1 MRTKDDFIAEAHR
14 NFALA
19 QPNRANVWAPFF
31 ALHGPPAA
39 FDSARGLRARDE
51 DLEELARRL
60 ARDPRREDY
69 EKARELDDDD
79 HKRLM
84 EMVDRERGTEDR
96 RRARD
101 GTDEERRERI
111 PASSITPMSPEDM
124 RYLEND
130 RRRMGRDNPIREMRA
145 MDAAERRLRAD
156 GLGHL
161 AFDEASS
168 AAGIYALGCKAM
180 GVDLRGVDSAA
191 WQTIYEAKR
200 RGGAPVAMD
209 SRDTEDFY
217 RMFPGARHV
226 TIAAYNDPKLG
237 R

>member
-1 MRTKDDFIAEAHR
+1 MRTRTDFIAEAHR
-14 NFALA
+14 VFALA
-19 QPNRANVWAPFF
+19 QPDRINPWA
-31 ALHGPPAA
+31 AMLPPEPRGAA
-39 FDSARGLRARDE
+39 YDSARGLRARDE

-101 GTDEERRERI
+101 GTEEEQDRSG
-111 PASSITPMSPEDM
+111 ALHNYSPEDI
-124 RYLEND
+124 
-130 RRRMGRDNPIREMRA
+130 RRMGRDNPVREARA
-145 MDAAERRLRAD
+145 MDAAIARLRHD
-156 GLGHL
+156 GFGHL

-168 AAGIYALGCKAM
+168 AAGCYALALIAE
-180 GVDLRGVDSAA
+180 GVDTRGIDSSA
-191 WQTIYEAKR
+191 WERMYRGR
-200 RGGAPVAMD
+200 RLSGAPVAMD